1 MKIPVPPTAFLAR
14 LLAPL
19 LALSS
24 LVLLLGCSATKTTDS
39 GIRIDAADASAAAA
53 LQLYFQKNDSAQAL
67 KLLQKAT
74 KQSPKRA
81 EISWLHFTLCAQVL
95 NCNTGPIEAELGKL
109 DPGNGAVRLGA
120 LARAQRDGDEEAA
133 AVVLDSISRSQK
145 FQIYWNSLIS
155 KLARASVVQAGKR
168 PQPVSQSLNEIMD
181 WYSKLASAA
190 FGPVLV
196 ACSVQRA
203 TADATTNARCIRI
216 AGLLLQGDTY
226 IGENVGLRL
235 AKSLLGAERA
245 EQIAERTEASQY
257 QRDTA
262 SEIINA
268 QVDREALSVQLLELM
283 GKLPREQ
290 DVFAAVVSWGGGDQE
305 QR

>member
-1 MKIPVPPTAFLAR
+1 MKIPVQPTR
-14 LLAPL
+14 LLAL
-19 LALSS
+19 FSLA
-24 LVLLLGCSATKTTDS
+24 LLLGCSATKTTDS
-39 GIRIDAADASAAAA
+39 AVRIDAADATAAAA

-67 KLLQKAT
+67 KLLEKAT

-81 EISWLHFTLCAQVL
+81 EISWLHFALCAQVL
-95 NCNTGPIEAELGKL
+95 ECNTAPIEAQLGKL

-120 LARAQRDGDEEAA
+120 LARAQRDGDQEAA
-133 AVVLDSISRSQK
+133 GVVLDSISRSQK

-155 KLARASVVQAGKR
+155 KLARAIVKQAGKR
-168 PQPVSQSLNEIMD
+168 PQPVSQSLNEIMG

-190 FGPVLV
+190 FGPILV
-196 ACSVQRA
+196 ACRVERA
-203 TADATTNARCIRI
+203 AADAITNARCIRT

-226 IGENVGLRL
+226 IGESVGLTL

-245 EQIAERTEASQY
+245 EQIAERSEASQY

-268 QVDREALSVQLLELM
+268 QVDREALSVQLLALM
-283 GKLPREQ
+283 AKLPREQ
-290 DVFAAVVSWGGGDQE
+290 DVFGAVVTWGGGDQE
-305 QR
+305 RR

>member
-1 MKIPVPPTAFLAR
+1 MKIPAQPTR
-14 LLAPL
+14 LLTLFSFAL
-19 LALSS
+19 LF
-24 LVLLLGCSATKTTDS
+24 GCSATKTTDS
-39 GIRIDAADASAAAA
+39 AIRVDPADATTAAA

-67 KLLQKAT
+67 KLLEKAT

-81 EISWLHFTLCAQVL
+81 EISWVHFTLCAQVL
-95 NCNTGPIEAELGKL
+95 ECSTAAIEAQLGKL

-120 LARAQRDGDEEAA
+120 LARAQRDGDQEAA
-133 AVVLDSISRSQK
+133 GVVLDSISRSQK

-155 KLARASVVQAGKR
+155 KLARASVKQAGKR
-168 PQPVSQSLNEIMD
+168 PQPVSQSLNEIME

-190 FGPVLV
+190 FGPILV
-196 ACSVQRA
+196 ACSVERA
-203 TADATTNARCIRI
+203 AADATTNARCIRT

-245 EQIAERTEASQY
+245 EQIAERSEASQY

-262 SEIINA
+262 SQIINA

-283 GKLPREQ
+283 AKLPREQ
-290 DVFAAVVSWGGGDQE
+290 DVFGAVVTWGGGDQE